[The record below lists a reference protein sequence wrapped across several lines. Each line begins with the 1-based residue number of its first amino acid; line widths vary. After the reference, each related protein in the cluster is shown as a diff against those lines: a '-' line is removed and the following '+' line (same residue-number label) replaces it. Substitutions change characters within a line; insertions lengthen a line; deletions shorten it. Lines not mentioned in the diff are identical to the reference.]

1 MRELVLHCLE
11 AQAEALSDALLE
23 AGVLSVSVEDAD
35 FGTDDE
41 RPLFGEP
48 GTEPDV
54 QAWDRN
60 RVVALLPDGADPAQ
74 IMAEAAEAGELDP
87 ALFQDWSLRDVPD
100 ADWVRLTQSQFGPIQ
115 VAERLW
121 IVPSWH
127 RDNPDVPG
135 LDLDAADGAI
145 HIELDPGL
153 AFGTGSHP
161 TTHLC
166 LAWLEAELPAGATLL
181 DYGCGS
187 GILAIAA
194 RKLGAGPTQAVDI
207 DPQAV
212 QSTVFNAQ
220 VNGVE
225 LDAMLPD
232 GLKDGTFQVVVAN
245 ILSNP
250 LKVLAPMLAGRVAPG
265 GQLVLSGVLERQA
278 EEVAAAYAPW
288 IAMSVC
294 ARATAGSACTAA
306 RPERIA
312 AAQRHG
318 FDHPLP
324 ALRHRLQGGA
334 GPVAD
339 PQWPGAL
346 RRLLHGVRRPGQ
358 SGAARGRSRAAGR
371 DAGSHAGRDCGPGRR
386 AGPCGSSLGSARD
399 SDCPGFRAGA
409 AVGRR
414 ACFLAIPGAAL
425 GAAAIHDA
433 ARRAAQ
439 PRTDPPAG
447 AGPGRARR
455 RAG

>member
-1 MRELVLHCLE
+1 MLPLWLQTGRLFLEYIVMRELVLHCLE

-35 FGTDDE
+35 LGTEAE

-74 IMAEAAEAGELDP
+74 IYEQATAEAGLDP
-87 ALFQDWSLRDVPD
+87 IELGGWSLRDVPD
-100 ADWVRLTQSQFGPIQ
+100 ADWVRLTQSQFGPIHIG
-115 VAERLW
+115 ERIW

-127 RDNPDVPG
+127 RDDHAVS
-135 LDLDAADGAI
+135 AAGTQADDAI

-166 LAWLEAELPAGATLL
+166 LAWLEAELPAGATVL

-194 RKLGAGPTQAVDI
+194 RKLGAGPTDAVDI

-212 QSTVFNAQ
+212 QATADNARVNQ
-220 VNGVE
+220 VQ
-225 LDAMLPD
+225 LQALLPD
-232 GLKDGTFQVVVAN
+232 GLTDGTYQVVVAN

-265 GQLVLSGVLERQA
+265 GKLVLSGVLERQA

-288 IAMSVC
+288 LAMSVWQSRDGWVC
-294 ARATAGSACTAA
+294 
-306 RPERIA
+306 
-312 AAQRHG
+312 
-318 FDHPLP
+318 
-324 ALRHRLQGGA
+324 
-334 GPVAD
+334 
-339 PQWPGAL
+339 
-346 RRLLHGVRRPGQ
+346 LHGHK
-358 SGAARGRSRAAGR
+358 S
-371 DAGSHAGRDCGPGRR
+371 
-386 AGPCGSSLGSARD
+386 
-399 SDCPGFRAGA
+399 
-409 AVGRR
+409 
-414 ACFLAIPGAAL
+414 
-425 GAAAIHDA
+425 
-433 ARRAAQ
+433 
-439 PRTDPPAG
+439 
-447 AGPGRARR
+447 
-455 RAG
+455 